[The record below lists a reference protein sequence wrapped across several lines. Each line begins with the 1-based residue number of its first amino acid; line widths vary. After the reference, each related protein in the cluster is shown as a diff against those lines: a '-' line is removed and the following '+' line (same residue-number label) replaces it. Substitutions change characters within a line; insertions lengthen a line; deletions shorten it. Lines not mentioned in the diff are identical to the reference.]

1 MLLYDVG
8 IGGGCKGAFLNRQV
22 FTQYVKMH
30 LFENDEGI
38 GWKKGAK
45 GGKNEGVI

>member
-22 FTQYVKMH
+22 FTWYVKMH

-38 GWKKGAK
+38 GWIQLYVG
-45 GGKNEGVI
+45 IYFR